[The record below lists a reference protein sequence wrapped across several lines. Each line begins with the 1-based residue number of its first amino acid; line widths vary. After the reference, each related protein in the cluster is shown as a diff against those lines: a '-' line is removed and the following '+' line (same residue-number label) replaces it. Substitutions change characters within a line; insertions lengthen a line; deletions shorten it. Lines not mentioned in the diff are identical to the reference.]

1 MEKYLF
7 TAIDEGRAVLEAK
20 NYQKANLIAKNNEK
34 VVIKSIGPKASEYP
48 NYKGSYEAKA
58 LFADQVFRTGMKVM
72 QEDFTVRAINYTEAP
87 NDSGI
92 TVTIGG

>member
-7 TAIDEGRAVLEAK
+7 TAVDEGVVVLEAK
-20 NYQKANLIAKNNEK
+20 NDQKANIIAKGSEK
-34 VVIKSIGPKASEYP
+34 VVIKAIGPKASEYP